1 MWRRDPSALLGI
13 SAHGS
18 DATQTPLKF
27 VGDLT
32 AGDPPVP
39 IPNTE
44 VKPRRA
50 DCTARESVWESR
62 SSPAYKQR
70 LSTEMLVAFSF
81 WWKCGHVARAP
92 SPAKGNGPKISFC
105 DRHRFSVPASWR
117 AGAIAAHSEL
127 QIRADP
133 QPPIILRR
141 PHQSRLY
148 RNMLDVLGF
157 FLSAF

>member
-1 MWRRDPSALLGI
+1 MRRRDPSALLGI
-13 SAHGS
+13 SARGS

-62 SSPAYKQR
+62 SLPALIKATLRKQR
-70 LSTEMLVAFSF
+70 GLFRCDWPIKGQLVLPAGVPPKDIPNQKPNPGLLFS
-81 WWKCGHVARAP
+81 
-92 SPAKGNGPKISFC
+92 
-105 DRHRFSVPASWR
+105 
-117 AGAIAAHSEL
+117 
-127 QIRADP
+127 
-133 QPPIILRR
+133 
-141 PHQSRLY
+141 
-148 RNMLDVLGF
+148 
-157 FLSAF
+157 